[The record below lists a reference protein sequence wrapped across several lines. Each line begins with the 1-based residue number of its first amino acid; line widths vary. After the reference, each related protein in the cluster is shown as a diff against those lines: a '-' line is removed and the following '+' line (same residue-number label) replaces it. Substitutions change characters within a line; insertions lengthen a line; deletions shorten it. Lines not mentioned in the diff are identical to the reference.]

1 MKTKSKVPAPAK
13 GTGHTNGGASISM
26 TPEFLK
32 KTAKAAKVIKRQ
44 RSPRV
49 AVTQSAAAVS
59 PGNGVTAPAQPH
71 YDQGLTYGMQGL
83 RYAVADPVVLPSD
96 EGAKVKLSLAL
107 RNNENVASYAG
118 NHIAAMLGNAN
129 FPTPMPPAAEFD
141 PVYDDFMA
149 KLNTWLAAQTA
160 LRDASTALAQARVQ
174 LDSYLN
180 ARAAYV
186 QSASNGNTNV
196 IITSGFQVRNA
207 RTPVG
212 ELPFPTDLKLEP
224 GGALG
229 VMFLSWTPV
238 TKARGY
244 NIQWSFADTLER
256 NWQPYETT
264 TQARYKCTEL
274 ELGKV
279 YAFRIAA
286 IGGTTGQSDW
296 SAEVVRMA
304 A

>member
-1 MKTKSKVPAPAK
+1 MKSKSKVPAPSK
-13 GTGHTNGGASISM
+13 GPGHKNAGGASLS
-26 TPEFLK
+26 PEALK
-32 KTAKAAKVIKRQ
+32 QTVKMAKALKRQ
-44 RSPRV
+44 RTPGAS
-49 AVTQSAAAVS
+49 VTATAPTSNPAAAA
-59 PGNGVTAPAQPH
+59 TTQPH
-71 YDQGLTYGMQGL
+71 YNEGLRYGTPNL
-83 RYAVADPVVLPSD
+83 RYAVADAVVLPVD
-96 EGAKVKLSLAL
+96 EGAKVKMSLAL
-107 RNNENVASYAG
+107 RNNENVANYTA
-118 NHIAAMLGNAN
+118 NHIDRMQSNPN

-141 PVYDDFMA
+141 PVYDDFKA

-160 LRDASTALAQARVQ
+160 LRDASTALTQARVQ
-174 LDSYLN
+174 LDGYLN

-186 QSASNGNTNV
+186 QSASNGNANV
-196 IITSGFQVRNA
+196 IVSSGFEVRNA

-212 ELPFPTDLKLEP
+212 VLAYPTNLKLEP
-224 GGALG
+224 DGALG

-244 NIQWSFADTLER
+244 NIQWSPADTMER
-256 NWQPYETT
+256 NWQAYETT
-264 TQARYKCTEL
+264 TQARYKCEEL

-286 IGGTTGQSDW
+286 IGGSTGQSDW